1 MPDFTAIEKID
12 KGTKSTI
19 ISSEK
24 VSKTAII
31 ENGIDVLNELGMNY
45 ICQVCIANSGSCCRG
60 CRHLRDGVGCQ
71 KRNTSCT
78 AWLCGFQKY
87 LLYEVGQLEEW
98 NAFWNHV
105 PGKDFR
111 EDFTPD
117 YIFIEKSLSRHTQT
131 MERLG
136 EALALDLQE
145 LARSQIAIGFIL
157 TLREKLDKNI
167 DQLIDG
173 NMDPKKKIRLKRKI
187 KVLSVVFYRFHDVLL
202 SYREQLTKG
211 M

>member
-1 MPDFTAIEKID
+1 MPDFTIIEKIEKD
-12 KGTKSTI
+12 TKPNIKSP
-19 ISSEK
+19 EK
-24 VSKTAII
+24 VSKAAII
-31 ENGIDVLNELGMNY
+31 ENGIEVLNELGMNH
-45 ICQVCIANSGSCCRG
+45 ICKVCIANSGSCCRD

-71 KRNTSCT
+71 QRNTSCT

-87 LLYEVGQLEEW
+87 LLYEIGQLEEW
-98 NAFWNHV
+98 ITFWNQV
-105 PGKDFR
+105 PGQDFR

-131 MERLG
+131 MEQLG
-136 EALALDLQE
+136 KALALDLQE
-145 LARSQIAIGFIL
+145 MARAHIAIGFIL

-173 NMDPKKKIRLKRKI
+173 NMDPKKQIRLKRKI
-187 KVLSVVFYRFHDVLL
+187 KALSGVFYRFHDVLF